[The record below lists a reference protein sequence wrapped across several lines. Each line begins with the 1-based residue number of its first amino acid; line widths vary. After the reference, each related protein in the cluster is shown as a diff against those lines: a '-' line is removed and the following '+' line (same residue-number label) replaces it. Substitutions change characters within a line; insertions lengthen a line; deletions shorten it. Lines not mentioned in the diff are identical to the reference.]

1 LEGAR
6 LIREGSAVEL
16 RPVEILQFPGW
27 NRGRFRLRRFRQ
39 ETTHMADRNRSDL
52 DREQRGSSN
61 PNQSQDTENRST
73 QSTETGMGGSS
84 KGSQGQ
90 NQNRGEGESRDKGI
104 GSETED
110 RGQGNVGSSRESGTR
125 PSSIEGD
132 ENLNRR

>member
-1 LEGAR
+1 LRAAR
-6 LIREGSAVEL
+6 LILTHLAVEL
-16 RPVEILQFPGW
+16 RPVEILQFHRW

-73 QSTETGMGGSS
+73 QSTETGMPGSS

-90 NQNRGEGESRDKGI
+90 NQNRQGEGLDKGI

-110 RGQGNVGSSRESGTR
+110 RGQGNIGSSRESGTR